1 MTIMISVPT
10 TLEDN
15 LREAAHRQRVSPEQ
29 MAVQILEDA
38 LADDAL
44 PTLEGV
50 VASIKAL
57 PRRPENI
64 RPAIG
69 SLRDLLA
76 ADPEDAEFDLEAWQH
91 EWAKVEEEM
100 RAITLAND
108 IAEGFYPLP

>member
-1 MTIMISVPT
+1 MTIMISVPSA
-10 TLEDN
+10 LEDN
-15 LREAAHRQRVSPEQ
+15 LLEAARRQHLSPEQ
-29 MAVQILEDA
+29 LAVQILEDA
-38 LADDAL
+38 LAEDDL
-44 PTLEGV
+44 PTLEEV
-50 VASIKAL
+50 VAKIKAL

-64 RPAIG
+64 HPAVG

-76 ADPEDAEFDLEAWQH
+76 KDPEDAEFDLEAWQQ